1 MMDTPWSRTTRI
13 LVLIGGLGLLIW
25 LVIAAS
31 PLVVALGI
39 SALLAFL
46 LDPLVQRLTRRT
58 RLNRL
63 WAARVVY
70 IVLLLILAGIPAILS
85 TVALSQFDNW
95 QADFVAATNEL
106 KAWLNRPVIL
116 LGFQFYPLA
125 LLDNL
130 EQVGTSA
137 LSSMSGEAVDALRR
151 VSTNF
156 LWGLTVLVSLYY
168 FLTDGPKVKPWLI
181 DLFPDKYQMEVGLLL
196 AEIEEAWRVFL
207 RAQLIIFLIFFAL
220 LGSGLFL
227 VVWLYRTELLPL
239 SPLGLI
245 VLLVIVYAVVQQ
257 IDNFLVRPYFFGQ
270 SLELHPGLVLVG
282 LIGGLAFGGVL
293 GIIVVVPCLAT
304 ARILGHY
311 VHCRLLG
318 RPPWPDLV
326 QGPAADEA
334 TDEPQEQDESDFAPA
349 TLKSPETEEISA

>member
-1 MMDTPWSRTTRI
+1 
-13 LVLIGGLGLLIW
+13 
-25 LVIAAS
+25 
-31 PLVVALGI
+31 
-39 SALLAFL
+39 
-46 LDPLVQRLTRRT
+46 
-58 RLNRL
+58 
-63 WAARVVY
+63 
-70 IVLLLILAGIPAILS
+70 
-85 TVALSQFDNW
+85 
-95 QADFVAATNEL
+95 
-106 KAWLNRPVIL
+106 
-116 LGFQFYPLA
+116 
-125 LLDNL
+125 
-130 EQVGTSA
+130 
-137 LSSMSGEAVDALRR
+137 
-151 VSTNF
+151 
-156 LWGLTVLVSLYY
+156 LTVLVSLYY
-168 FLTDGPKVKPWLI
+168 FLTDGPKIKLWLI

-207 RAQLIIFLIFFAL
+207 RAQIIIFLIFFAL

-239 SPLGLI
+239 STLGLV
-245 VLLVIVYAVVQQ
+245 VLLVIVYAIVQQ

-326 QGPAADEA
+326 QAPEVDEA
-334 TDEPQEQDESDFAPA
+334 TGQTQSQDEPDLAPA
-349 TLKSPETEEISA
+349 A